1 MVILRSFQS
10 LFVILVFP
18 ILDNKRILL
27 LITLLDMRDM
37 LVTRYVSGYSVWIKK
52 VPPHLNVIILVNIAP
67 LS

>member
-1 MVILRSFQS
+1 VVILRSFQS

-27 LITLLDMRDM
+27 LIALLDMRDM
-37 LVTRYVSGYSVWIKK
+37 LVTRHVSCYLVWIKK
-52 VPPHLNVIILVNIAP
+52 VPSHLNVIILVSIAP